1 MATVEIAQ
9 PIAKRASGSSIPPD
23 TEVTSDS
30 SRGHSTGTSSLISCA
45 KSGSPETLPTD
56 PSVMDLSSATKTD
69 LENSGLRMSFSGMLS
84 RNAGSK
90 SSGSPPGNED
100 SPPNNSDPYYSQ
112 SHSQSEQHS
121 PPAFDY
127 TTPRRLHDDRH
138 SPILL
143 STLDEP
149 IHRVIED
156 MREQRMSLCQSLR
169 QYVFVHRAVIE
180 GVLILIDE
188 ERKLYGGKTWKDTD
202 LEDLSKFV
210 SAQLPTG
217 PTELATTSES
227 SGSALPGSVRS
238 GSSGGEESKSSM
250 GVSSLASQGKRRAS
264 PTELPKEDRRG
275 DMRMSKRPSIKRAQ
289 RSSDDSSCEDVV
301 TAARRVGQTLPPMR

>member
-1 MATVEIAQ
+1 
-9 PIAKRASGSSIPPD
+9 
-23 TEVTSDS
+23 
-30 SRGHSTGTSSLISCA
+30 
-45 KSGSPETLPTD
+45 
-56 PSVMDLSSATKTD
+56 MDLSSATKTD
-69 LENSGLRMSFSGMLS
+69 LENSGLRLPLPGFSGMLS
-84 RNAGSK
+84 RNPGFK
-90 SSGSPPGNED
+90 STGSPPGNED

-112 SHSQSEQHS
+112 SQSHSDQHS

-180 GVLILIDE
+180 GVLMLIDD
-188 ERKLYGGKTWKDTD
+188 ERKLYGRTWKDTD
-202 LEDLSKFV
+202 LEDLSKLV
-210 SAQLPTG
+210 SARLPTA
-217 PTELATTSES
+217 PAETSES
-227 SGSALPGSVRS
+227 GDAGGSRLSGGLRG
-238 GSSGGEESKSSM
+238 GSSGAEESKSSM
-250 GVSSLASQGKRRAS
+250 GVPSSQGKRRAS

-289 RSSDDSSCEDVV
+289 RSSDDSSCGDAAP
-301 TAARRVGQTLPPMR
+301 AARRAGNVGFPLR

>member
-1 MATVEIAQ
+1 MPAVGIAQ

-30 SRGHSTGTSSLISCA
+30 SRGRSTGASSHSGM

-69 LENSGLRMSFSGMLS
+69 LENSGLRLPLPAFSGMLS
-84 RNAGSK
+84 RNPGSK

-112 SHSQSEQHS
+112 SQSQSEQHS

-143 STLDEP
+143 SKLDEP

-180 GVLILIDE
+180 GVLILIDD
-188 ERKLYGGKTWKDTD
+188 ERQLYGGRTWKDTD
-202 LEDLSKFV
+202 MEDLSKFV
-210 SAQLPTG
+210 SARLPTA
-217 PTELATTSES
+217 PTETSES
-227 SGSALPGSVRS
+227 GDAGGSRLTSSARS
-238 GSSGGEESKSSM
+238 GSSGAEESKSSM
-250 GVSSLASQGKRRAS
+250 PSSQGKRRAS

-289 RSSDDSSCEDVV
+289 RSSDDSSCGDAVP
-301 TAARRVGQTLPPMR
+301 AARHAGNVLPSMR

>member
-1 MATVEIAQ
+1 MPAAKVVR
-9 PIAKRASGSSIPPD
+9 PVAKRASGSSIPAD

-30 SRGHSTGTSSLISCA
+30 SRGHSTGPSSLLSCA
-45 KSGSPETLPTD
+45 KSGSPDTFPTD

-69 LENSGLRMSFSGMLS
+69 LENSGLRLPIFSG
-84 RNAGSK
+84 K
-90 SSGSPPGNED
+90 STGSPPGNEE

-112 SHSQSEQHS
+112 SQSQSEQHS

-127 TTPRRLHDDRH
+127 TRPRRLHDDRH

-180 GVLILIDE
+180 GVLILMDE
-188 ERKLYGGKTWKDTD
+188 ERKLYGRTWKDTD
-202 LEDLSKFV
+202 LEELSKLV
-210 SAQLPTG
+210 SARLPTA
-217 PTELATTSES
+217 PAEPAT
-227 SGSALPGSVRS
+227 GSMRS
-238 GSSGGEESKSSM
+238 GSSGEEGKSSM
-250 GVSSLASQGKRRAS
+250 GVSSSQGKRRAS

-275 DMRMSKRPSIKRAQ
+275 DMRMSKRPSIKRVQ
-289 RSSDDSSCEDVV
+289 RSSDDSSCDGAVGV
-301 TAARRVGQTLPPMR
+301 ARRTGNGGQTLLPMR